1 MKNDNEN
8 LLIERENLLIERENL
23 LIERE
28 SNEEMIN
35 MSKTFS

>member
-35 MSKTFS
+35 MY